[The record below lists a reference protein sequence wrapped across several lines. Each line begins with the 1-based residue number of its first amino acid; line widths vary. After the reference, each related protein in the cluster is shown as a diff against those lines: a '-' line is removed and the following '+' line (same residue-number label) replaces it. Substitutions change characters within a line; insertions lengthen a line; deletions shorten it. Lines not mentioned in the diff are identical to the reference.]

1 MTATWPTA
9 KKTSPLTK
17 LAAFLS
23 LGSLIWT
30 TWSLF
35 DLLGAGPAGITVAAC
50 ADAVWGSVIYAEY
63 RGVRLAG
70 KRWPV
75 ALFGWAA
82 LIAVAIFL
90 VWHGIADNNLAMAYA
105 GPFLPL
111 GAKVVWSLALADMR
125 DPAALTDEELHTLAV
140 MERDMAFEEAKHR
153 IEMRQREMGAEL
165 LMTEVSTDFDIELM
179 RQDKTRELQRRRPL
193 ELTPAV
199 RPTTNDTHDAQAN
212 ARTADSEPFA
222 RLASDSPL
230 TTDANDQANTANTAG
245 HPGYMAHTFGFS
257 AALPDTNGSPRHT
270 ANGSPRKANANDPRT
285 ANTNNDA
292 NDANTDPRELAA
304 SDYQRSIKTGTPLSG
319 AELGRRYGRSAR
331 WGQKVIAELKDN
343 GGRA

>member
-1 MTATWPTA
+1 MTATRPTA

-23 LGSLIWT
+23 FGSLIWT

-82 LIAVAIFL
+82 LIAVAVFL

-111 GAKVVWSLALADMR
+111 GSKVVWALALADMR
-125 DPAALTDEELHTLAV
+125 DPAALTDAEKTALAE
-140 MERDMAFEEAKHR
+140 MERSLIFEEAQHAT
-153 IEMRQREMGAEL
+153 EMRRRTMQAEL
-165 LMTEVSTDFDIELM
+165 LMAEVSTDFDIEVM
-179 RQDKTRELQRRRPL
+179 RQDRARELHRQRPL
-193 ELTPAV
+193 ELTAAPQTHQRTDAVGEVADERHDAPEPRVALIPAEAPRVTRDAAPQHTGEALPLQGLSKAAAV
-199 RPTTNDTHDAQAN
+199 RIVRDAEPN
-212 ARTADSEPFA
+212 ASAPQIVK
-222 RLASDSPL
+222 RLAHHGIEADAAYVRTVLSRINRQRN
-230 TTDANDQANTANTAG
+230 TTDG
-245 HPGYMAHTFGFS
+245 GY
-257 AALPDTNGSPRHT
+257 L
-270 ANGSPRKANANDPRT
+270 
-285 ANTNNDA
+285 
-292 NDANTDPRELAA
+292 
-304 SDYQRSIKTGTPLSG
+304 
-319 AELGRRYGRSAR
+319 
-331 WGQKVIAELKDN
+331 
-343 GGRA
+343 